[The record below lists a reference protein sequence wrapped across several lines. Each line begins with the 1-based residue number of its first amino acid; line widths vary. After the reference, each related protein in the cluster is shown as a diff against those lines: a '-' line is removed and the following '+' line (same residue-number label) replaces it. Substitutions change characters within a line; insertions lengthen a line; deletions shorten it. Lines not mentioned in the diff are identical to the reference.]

1 MGVFTHYDLIDMNH
15 TRVAQ
20 GHKASFCL
28 EDSECDYGV
37 SPRYDCD
44 QPGGGIQGIAVGCAD
59 TYA

>member
-1 MGVFTHYDLIDMNH
+1 MGVFTHYDLIDFNH
-15 TRVAQ
+15 TKVAE

-37 SPRYDCD
+37 HPRYDCD

-59 TYA
+59 NYQ